1 MDSVQKQV
9 DAVQAFLAWRR
20 QHGRENALDQDLI
33 AWRDHLTTVARL
45 EQLSAVE
52 GILADEFEAA
62 GPGLVEK
69 LRAVLS

>member
-20 QHGRENALDQDLI
+20 QQGRENALDQDLI
-33 AWRDHLTTVARL
+33 AWRDHLTTAARL

-52 GILADEFEAA
+52 GILADEFEVA

-69 LRAVLS
+69 LRAALS

>member
-20 QHGRENALDQDLI
+20 EQGRENALDQDLI